1 MTQLTAVAKFAFY
14 LIIYNIVYFIAFL
27 IIFIRFIRIIT
38 VLLYFTLLRLLNY
51 NNYTGEAQLFTFL
64 IRGFMFKH
72 FMLFCRPHIARI
84 SLDISLTNALDD
96 GSNKS

>member
-1 MTQLTAVAKFAFY
+1 MAKFAFY

-51 NNYTGEAQLFTFL
+51 NNYTGEAQLITFL
-64 IRGFMFKH
+64 IRGFIFKH
-72 FMLFCRPHIARI
+72 FLLFCRPHIARV